1 MIMLIRFI
9 RCGGHACYFGEHDP
23 DYGDHDHSVGG
34 HNQNCGDM
42 CMIPVSMIVW
52 WKLNGLL

>member
-1 MIMLIRFI
+1 MLIRFI
-9 RCGGHACYFGEHDP
+9 SCGGHACFYGEHDP

-34 HNQNCGDM
+34 HIHNCGDM
-42 CMIPVSMIVW
+42 CMIPVSMTAW